1 MKKYLVIG
9 NPIEHSLS
17 PKLHNYWI
25 KENNI
30 AAVYDKKQ
38 LNEIDV
44 EGIISEVKN
53 GKIDGINV
61 TVPFKKSVIPFL
73 DKLTPLANETRSVN
87 TIYKENENGIDV
99 VVGDNTDVGGFKQS
113 LEYINY
119 KVKNKKVFIL
129 GAGGVVPSILKALE
143 KLEAAKVYI
152 SNRTKEKAKDLESY
166 YKISLGLETLDW
178 GQSPDFDIIINAT
191 SLGLKNNDKIEL
203 DYNKHKP
210 KFFGK
215 KKLFYD
221 VIYNPGKTN
230 FLLKGKELG
239 NETINGK
246 IMFICQA
253 QLAFKIW
260 HNILPKIDNETIE
273 LLGGQTTSLSSIS
286 KFWSVCMI
294 RIAVLGDIGSG
305 KSHVAKLFGFPVF
318 NADAEVAKL
327 YRKSRKCYSK
337 LKKILPNYITSFPVK
352 KIELSKAIMANQQN
366 LKKIIKVVHPEV
378 RNRMNNFIKKNRN
391 KKFIVLDIPLLMENK
406 INKKDDILIFVD
418 AEKKE
423 IDKILKKKLNF

>member
-25 KENNI
+25 KKNNLD
-30 AAVYDKKQ
+30 AAYDKKR
-38 LNEIDV
+38 LNESDIK
-44 EGIISEVKN
+44 GIIDEVKN

-87 TIYKENENGIDV
+87 TIYKEKENTIDV

-119 KVKNKKVFIL
+119 KVKNKKIFIL

-152 SNRTKEKAKDLESY
+152 SNRTKKKAKDLESY

-230 FLLKGKELG
+230 FLLKGEELG
-239 NETINGK
+239 NETTNGK
-246 IMFICQA
+246 MMFVCQA

-260 HNILPKIDNETIE
+260 HDILPKIDNETIK
-273 LLGGQTTSLSSIS
+273 LLEGQTPSLTSIS
-286 KFWSVCMI
+286 PKF
-294 RIAVLGDIGSG
+294 
-305 KSHVAKLFGFPVF
+305 
-318 NADAEVAKL
+318 
-327 YRKSRKCYSK
+327 
-337 LKKILPNYITSFPVK
+337 
-352 KIELSKAIMANQQN
+352 
-366 LKKIIKVVHPEV
+366 
-378 RNRMNNFIKKNRN
+378 
-391 KKFIVLDIPLLMENK
+391 
-406 INKKDDILIFVD
+406 
-418 AEKKE
+418 
-423 IDKILKKKLNF
+423 

>member
-30 AAVYDKKQ
+30 NAIYDKKLLDENNIQ
-38 LNEIDV
+38 EVI
-44 EGIISEVKN
+44 EEVKN
-53 GKIDGINV
+53 EKIHGINV

-73 DKLTPLANETRSVN
+73 DQLSPLAKEVQSVN
-87 TIYKENENGIDV
+87 TIFKKDNKVIGE
-99 VVGDNTDVGGFKQS
+99 NTDVGGFKQS

-119 KVKNKKVFIL
+119 NVKNKKVFIL

-143 KLEAAKVYI
+143 KLGPAKVYI
-152 SNRTKEKAKDLESY
+152 SNRTKEKAKNLESH

-203 DYNKHKP
+203 DYNKHKS
-210 KFFGK
+210 KFFRG

-221 VIYNPGKTN
+221 VIYNPEKTN
-230 FLLKGKELG
+230 FLLKGEELG
-239 NETINGK
+239 NETTNGK
-246 IMFICQA
+246 MMFICQA

-286 KFWSVCMI
+286 KF
-294 RIAVLGDIGSG
+294 
-305 KSHVAKLFGFPVF
+305 
-318 NADAEVAKL
+318 
-327 YRKSRKCYSK
+327 
-337 LKKILPNYITSFPVK
+337 
-352 KIELSKAIMANQQN
+352 
-366 LKKIIKVVHPEV
+366 
-378 RNRMNNFIKKNRN
+378 
-391 KKFIVLDIPLLMENK
+391 
-406 INKKDDILIFVD
+406 
-418 AEKKE
+418 
-423 IDKILKKKLNF
+423 